1 MIEGEGDF
9 KVLNQMKRKL
19 AILFFLFFCF
29 VVSINTILAGIDPAA
44 KAYFQKGMEN
54 FKKNNHSEAL
64 NDFTSAISINPSY
77 EAAFLQRAYTNEK
90 LGNSFQAI
98 ADYDQVIK
106 LNSKN
111 KEAYFCRGHLNS
123 RIGLDD
129 EAIKDYSKLIELDS
143 KNYNARY
150 QRGLIYNIIGLFPE
164 ALIDF
169 ERCSKLKPGAEID
182 YITGI
187 IESKLGNEDKA
198 IIFFTNA
205 IKFEKK
211 NKNFYF
217 HRADSKIKLGKYAES
232 LVDLEIAKNI
242 DLQEIA
248 ASADTA
254 SKKDAYIYH
263 RIGIAQH
270 YLRNFDLALNN
281 FNLAIQLNP
290 IVNDF
295 YYHRATTCMNLEK
308 YDQAAADYSMV
319 IELDPQGL
327 DPYIN
332 RAMAYTALAKYAEA
346 EADYTNY
353 ISMNPY
359 NFYIYQKRADVRVSM
374 KNMEGALSDL
384 NALIELKPENATAY
398 FNRGMLEIKLD
409 KKDAA
414 CKDFKKSGELGN
426 SEIAEVVKK
435 SCE

>member
-1 MIEGEGDF
+1 
-9 KVLNQMKRKL
+9 MKTRL
-19 AILFFLFFCF
+19 FILFFILLCF
-29 VVSINTILAGIDPAA
+29 AFSANTLNAGIDPAA
-44 KAYFQKGMEN
+44 KGYFQKGVEN
-54 FKKNNHSEAL
+54 FKKNNYSEAL
-64 NDFTSAISINPSY
+64 SDFTSAISIHPQY
-77 EAAFLQRAYTNEK
+77 EAAYLQRAFTNEK
-90 LGNSFQAI
+90 LGNSFQAV

-106 LNSKN
+106 INSKN
-111 KEAYFCRGHLNS
+111 KEAYFARGHLNS

-143 KNYNARY
+143 KNYSAHY
-150 QRGLIYNIIGLFPE
+150 ERGLIYNIMGLFSE
-164 ALIDF
+164 ALVDF

-182 YITGI
+182 YITGV
-187 IESKLGNEDKA
+187 IESKMGNEEKA
-198 IIFFTNA
+198 IIFFSNA

-217 HRADSKIKLGKYAES
+217 HRADSKIKLGKYAEA
-232 LVDLEIAKNI
+232 LADLEIAKNI
-242 DLQEIA
+242 DLQEI
-248 ASADTA
+248 SSSKDTA
-254 SKKDAYIYH
+254 GKRDSYIYH

-270 YLRNFDLALNN
+270 YLRHYDVALAN
-281 FNLAIQLNP
+281 FNLAIELNP

-308 YDQAAADYSMV
+308 YDQAVSDYSMV

-332 RAMAYTALAKYAEA
+332 RAMAYTAIAKYAEA
-346 EADYTNY
+346 EADYTTY

-384 NALIELKPENATAY
+384 NALIELKPENASAY
-398 FNRGMLEIKLD
+398 YNRGVLEIKLD